1 MKALGLKICLF
12 LFLVAL
18 FSGHTNALGAL
29 TGALTGTIL
38 LWPFYRR
45 LAPLRPKPQRNT
57 VADEDPARAA
67 AE

>member
-1 MKALGLKICLF
+1 MKVFGLKICLF
-12 LFLVAL
+12 LFLSAL

-38 LWPFYRR
+38 LWPLYRR
-45 LAPLRPKPQRNT
+45 LAQPRPKPQRNS
-57 VADEDPARAA
+57 VAEEHPVRAA